1 MSMNRT
7 SLEKFKNMFEGIKK
21 DLSLSFGAASADF
34 QVNPDDL
41 ADETDLCSSELESSM
56 KMRLRHREALFLR
69 KVNEAI
75 SRIQE
80 GTFGECSSCSEEIEL
95 KRLEARPTTTL
106 CIACKEDEERLEE
119 VHVDGRK
126 SKSLGQRLRLA

>member
-1 MSMNRT
+1 MNQVT
-7 SLEKFKNMFEGIKK
+7 LGKFKTMFDEIKK
-21 DLSLSFGAASADF
+21 DLSVSFGAASADF
-34 QVNPDDL
+34 QVSPDDL
-41 ADETDLCSSELESSM
+41 ADEGDLCSSELASSM
-56 KMRLRHREALFLR
+56 KMRLRNREALFLR

-80 GTFGECSSCSEEIEL
+80 GTYGECEKCEEEIEI

-106 CIACKEDEERLEE
+106 CIACKEDEERLED

-126 SKSLGQRLRLA
+126 PKSLGQRLRLA